1 MNVYVKGTLGILLG
15 FLTIGMGA
23 GLLASASYL
32 ISLSALMPNIGV
44 LTLPIVAVRFFGIG
58 RAVCRYGERYL
69 THAATFAILS
79 RIRTDLYNALE
90 PLAPMAL
97 GHARQDLSRTLVF
110 DADILQ
116 EWYLRVLTPSVVAAM
131 TYGVGAVVLAWIS
144 PSLALVY
151 TAGALLVSALMPHL
165 SRARARVLL
174 TEKEAAEEKLSASLE
189 ELVHGLTDARSSG
202 AESRFA
208 EAEARHIEEV
218 RIAEERL
225 FVR

>member
-79 RIRTDLYNALE
+79 RIRPNLYN
-90 PLAPMAL
+90 P
-97 GHARQDLSRTLVF
+97 T
-110 DADILQ
+110 
-116 EWYLRVLTPSVVAAM
+116 
-131 TYGVGAVVLAWIS
+131 
-144 PSLALVY
+144 
-151 TAGALLVSALMPHL
+151 
-165 SRARARVLL
+165 
-174 TEKEAAEEKLSASLE
+174 K
-189 ELVHGLTDARSSG
+189 
-202 AESRFA
+202 
-208 EAEARHIEEV
+208 
-218 RIAEERL
+218 
-225 FVR
+225 

>member
-131 TYGVGAVVLAWIS
+131 TYGVGAIVLAWIS

-208 EAEARHIEEV
+208 EAEARHIE
-218 RIAEERL
+218 A
-225 FVR
+225 